1 MKEPNSPGFQ
11 KIVDTFGKSVI
22 DENGFVDRKKLG
34 SIVYTNAG
42 MLYIL
47 VLKLLDEMKKLCQI
61 TWPVIHDLALD
72 EINKYVIILT
82 IELDVQILL

>member
-1 MKEPNSPGFQ
+1 MKAPNYPEFQ
-11 KIVDTFGKSVI
+11 KIVDTFGNSVI

-34 SIVYTNAG
+34 SIVFTNAG

-47 VLKLLDEMKKLCQI
+47 LVNDVDEMKKLCQI

-72 EINKYVIILT
+72 EINKYFIIFD

>member
-34 SIVYTNAG
+34 SIVFINAG
-42 MLYIL
+42 IL
-47 VLKLLDEMKKLCQI
+47 FI
-61 TWPVIHDLALD
+61 
-72 EINKYVIILT
+72 
-82 IELDVQILL
+82 

>member
-1 MKEPNSPGFQ
+1 MKEPNFPGFQ

-34 SIVYTNAG
+34 SIVFTNAG

-47 VLKLLDEMKKLCQI
+47 LVKLLDEMKKLCQI

-82 IELDVQILL
+82 IELDVHILL